1 MSCNY
6 LSLVDGPILVI
17 STDTVQGL
25 RGVVAV
31 VVQCGGASIAA
42 LGRCGD
48 GVGAARLDVGS
59 LWLPLW

>member
-17 STDTVQGL
+17 STDTAQGL
-25 RGVVAV
+25 RGVV
-31 VVQCGGASIAA
+31 AA